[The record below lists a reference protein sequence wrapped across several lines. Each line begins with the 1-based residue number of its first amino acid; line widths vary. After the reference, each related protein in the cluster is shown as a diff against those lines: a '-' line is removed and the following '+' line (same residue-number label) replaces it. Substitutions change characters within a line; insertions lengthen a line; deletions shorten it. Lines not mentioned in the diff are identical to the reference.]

1 MAANKAE
8 DYRARAIECEEIA
21 AQTVDS
27 VIKAQYIKMAQEW
40 HTLAA
45 YQDKKAQTDR

>member
-1 MAANKAE
+1 MAKNRAE

-21 AQTVDS
+21 AQTVDA
-27 VIKAQYIKMAQEW
+27 VIKAQYTRMAQEW

-45 YQDKKAQTDR
+45 YEEKRTR